1 MRFGGVCVIFVVFV
15 NFVCFNGSVVFF
27 CVLYGFAVGF
37 VIFFYRVGVVLLV
50 VVSLWCVVG
59 CVFVFVLSCVFVWW
73 IVVALFG
80 PIYDVYIICGFG
92 LGLVGWPSLAVCV
105 PLIWLNLFIIIS

>member
-1 MRFGGVCVIFVVFV
+1 MRFGGFWVIFMVFV

-27 CVLYGFAVGF
+27 LCALWFCCGLCD
-37 VIFFYRVGVVLLV
+37 FFYRVGVVLLV

-80 PIYDVYIICGFG
+80 PIYDVYIICDFGF
-92 LGLVGWPSLAVCV
+92 GLVGWLNPAVCV
-105 PLIWLNLFIIIS
+105 PLI